1 MVKAIEANPESFD
14 PFGQV
19 IEASADGLEFGP
31 ADAQLQLHRGTPRC
45 PFHLS
50 LPHSLSCQ
58 SGYLFVRH
66 ASCLNFDVG
75 CG

>member
-1 MVKAIEANPESFD
+1 MKAIEANPESFD

-50 LPHSLSCQ
+50 LPLSLSWLSICVYNPIICQ
-58 SGYLFVRH
+58 ACKLFE
-66 ASCLNFDVG
+66 F
-75 CG
+75 